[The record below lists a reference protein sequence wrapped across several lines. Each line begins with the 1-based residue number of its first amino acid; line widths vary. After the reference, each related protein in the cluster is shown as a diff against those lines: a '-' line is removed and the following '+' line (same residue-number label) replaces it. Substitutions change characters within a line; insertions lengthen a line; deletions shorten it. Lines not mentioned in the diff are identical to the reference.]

1 MPRGQQNPWKDY
13 QENWQQYQWDP
24 TLVDGKL
31 DLSDQRTLMLDNPEY
46 GDKIEKYET
55 WFIDDLYGTDDA
67 RWTKGDVEG
76 GNTPMVSADVEATW
90 GLDLRRVFKD
100 DLSIGSPEHYE
111 HLTKGE
117 VDWAHYENSSKYQE
131 AFEYLVKN
139 SYDPD
144 KGGPVDHYSPLGTH
158 NWDEDDYGSM
168 WDKSTDAMKV
178 QFIRDANA
186 ALKEGIDTKSEDAWK
201 TEWEGKYD
209 PNHIT
214 RKSDGTLLIDGEAQQ
229 TIKDQIA
236 SGEINADVSSFS
248 YTRKDPDGNDITV
261 TADAE
266 GNLSDNA
273 FDPIAGPPTAV
284 VRPNIKTPSVNVKIP
299 ANVPQGWHGDVK
311 STIKISDYAGGKK
324 E

>member
-1 MPRGQQNPWKDY
+1 MPAGEQYPWKEY
-13 QENWQQYQWDP
+13 RENWQQYQWDP
-24 TLVDGKL
+24 TLQDGKL
-31 DLSDQRTLMLDNPEY
+31 DLSDERTTMLDNPEY
-46 GDKIEKYET
+46 GDKIEHYEPQ
-55 WFIDDLYGTDDA
+55 FIDELYGTNDA
-67 RWTKGDVEG
+67 RWSGPDLQG
-76 GNTPMVSADVEATW
+76 NNTPIVSADVESTW

-100 DLSIGSPEHYE
+100 DLDIGSFEHYE

-284 VRPNIKTPSVNVKIP
+284 VKPNIPTPSVKVKIP
-299 ANVPQGWHGDVK
+299 ANVPEGWHGDVK

-324 E
+324 

>member
-1 MPRGQQNPWKDY
+1 
-13 QENWQQYQWDP
+13 
-24 TLVDGKL
+24 
-31 DLSDQRTLMLDNPEY
+31 
-46 GDKIEKYET
+46 
-55 WFIDDLYGTDDA
+55 
-67 RWTKGDVEG
+67 
-76 GNTPMVSADVEATW
+76 
-90 GLDLRRVFKD
+90 
-100 DLSIGSPEHYE
+100 
-111 HLTKGE
+111 
-117 VDWAHYENSSKYQE
+117 
-131 AFEYLVKN
+131 
-139 SYDPD
+139 
-144 KGGPVDHYSPLGTH
+144 
-158 NWDEDDYGSM
+158 
-168 WDKSTDAMKV
+168 MKV

-248 YTRKDPDGNDITV
+248 YTRKDADGNDVTV

-284 VRPNIKTPSVNVKIP
+284 VRPNIRVNQPRVQIP
-299 ANVPQGWHGDVK
+299 ANVPASWKTHVK
-311 STIKISDYAGGKK
+311 QTTTHQNVGGK